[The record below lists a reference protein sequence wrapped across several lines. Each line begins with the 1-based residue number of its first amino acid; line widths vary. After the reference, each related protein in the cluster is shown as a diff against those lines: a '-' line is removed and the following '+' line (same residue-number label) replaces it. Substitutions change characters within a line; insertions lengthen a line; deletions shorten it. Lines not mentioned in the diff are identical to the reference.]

1 MQDVIDTLVLDPRP
15 SEMDRETFI
24 ARFGGIY
31 EHSPWI
37 AAKLYDGGLQASHDT
52 VDGLAAAL
60 ARVVAEAD
68 DMAKVALICAHPDL
82 AGRAAVAGTLTAA
95 STSEQR
101 GAGLDQCSFD
111 EFERFQAL
119 NTAYKGK
126 FGFPFIL
133 AVAGRTR
140 AEILDAFESRIG
152 RSRAAEFEEALR
164 QIDRIARLRLEA
176 MARR

>member
-68 DMAKVALICAHPDL
+68 DMAKMALICAHPDL
-82 AGRAAVAGTLTAA
+82 AGRAAMAGTLTDA
-95 STSEQR
+95 SCSEQR

-140 AEILDAFESRIG
+140 AEILDVFESCIG

>member
-1 MQDVIDTLVLDPRP
+1 MTPFTVAPPSSLDR
-15 SEMDRETFI
+15 DGFL
-24 ARFGGIY
+24 ARYGGVY

-37 AAKLYDGGLQASHDT
+37 AARLYARGLTRAHDD
-52 VDGLAAAL
+52 VDGLAGAL
-60 ARVVAEAD
+60 AEVVAEAD

-82 AGRAAVAGTLTAA
+82 AGRAAIAGTLTTE
-95 STSEQR
+95 SKSEQR
-101 GAGLDQCSFD
+101 GAGLDQCRPD

-133 AVAGRTR
+133 AVAGRGR
-140 AEILDAFESRIG
+140 AEILDIFENRIG
-152 RSRAAEFEEALR
+152 RSRSVEFEEALR

-176 MARR
+176 IARGQR